1 MVMYTGSDLMVEIK
15 DTHLSISVIGLIV
28 ILYLVFSYLSS
39 TPISDAIIFGA
50 FTAVAGLAGFEAGR
64 DK

>member
-1 MVMYTGSDLMVEIK
+1 MVEIK